1 MNVVAANE
9 TFWLDPTG
17 TQKVKKVPK
26 IGSLFPFAHSAVLE
40 YGFYPPTFLVSLL
53 LNSKLLITKL
63 LRQGGWGSQ
72 NQCLLIGK
80 KINKLLG

>member
-26 IGSLFPFAHSAVLE
+26 IGSLSPFAHSAVLDE
-40 YGFYPPTFLVSLL
+40 YGF
-53 LNSKLLITKL
+53 
-63 LRQGGWGSQ
+63 
-72 NQCLLIGK
+72 
-80 KINKLLG
+80 

>member
-26 IGSLFPFAHSAVLE
+26 IGSLFPFAHSAVLDE
-40 YGFYPPTFLVSLL
+40 YGFLFPPPPRYAKKTTLAHFLLSL
-53 LNSKLLITKL
+53 S
-63 LRQGGWGSQ
+63 
-72 NQCLLIGK
+72 
-80 KINKLLG
+80 